1 MPMGLQQW
9 LSLCRPFNSA
19 VSVDQSVLARHGDA
33 RHGGGMKA
41 FVDAKRGIEDDFENS
56 FGCVSFTW
64 GVKRGCFRCRG
75 CAALGHAL
83 AFRGWRASRVRSAC
97 RWPWQQA
104 ENVARSI
111 DARRRSRGE
120 LLGRLCV
127 GSRPLINFRTRAYD
141 SREGGEV
148 HIRLDSVYVCACKF
162 LRAKS
167 PAHFR
172 PEC

>member
-19 VSVDQSVLARHGDA
+19 VSVDQSVRARHGDA
-33 RHGGGMKA
+33 RSGGGMKA

-56 FGCVSFTW
+56 FGCVSFTS
-64 GVKRGCFRCRG
+64 GDKRGCFRCRG

-97 RWPWQQA
+97 RWPWQRA

-141 SREGGEV
+141 PREGGEV
-148 HIRLDSVYVCACKF
+148 HIRLDSVYVRAYKF

-167 PAHFR
+167 PAHFGL
-172 PEC
+172 EC